1 MYKNLKL
8 VFLHIYDVVMQFTMN
23 IYSIVLNPMIF
34 CLAILI
40 GVTGAI
46 TRICV
51 NYLYQYFGTTLHFI
65 II

>member
-1 MYKNLKL
+1 MYKNLKP
-8 VFLHIYDVVMQFTMN
+8 VFLRIYDVVMQFTMD

-40 GVTGAI
+40 GVTSAI
-46 TRICV
+46 IIICV
-51 NYLYQYFGTTLHFI
+51 NYLYQYFGTILYFI